1 MPHRNFASFG
11 FAVIAGIAA
20 AGCSVEP
27 PAAPY
32 TTVDVDRP
40 MSARAIA
47 TVGSYQLSFLTNGSQ
62 PVSTLPVS
70 GGELILK
77 AHAADAATGLPA
89 TDGTVTFEYCSL
101 KRRPPNDITRADEAP
116 LEALRVRGRVL
127 GASGLGGSESI
138 GRRVLEFRHRANA
151 AYRWLPFPLRR
162 TARWHR
168 EWLERASEFH
178 LGSRHVRG
186 CVVLAGGTSP
196 LTVDPIPE
204 RLRRAR
210 VR

>member
-77 AHAADAATGLPA
+77 AHVADAATGLPA

-116 LEALRVRGRVL
+116 LEAC
-127 GASGLGGSESI
+127 ASGDAS
-138 GRRVLEFRHRANA
+138 
-151 AYRWLPFPLRR
+151 W
-162 TARWHR
+162 AR
-168 EWLERASEFH
+168 
-178 LGSRHVRG
+178 LGSVGVNPSGDAYLNFGIVRMPRTVG
-186 CVVLAGGTSP
+186 FRFRYAGQRGGIASGSSAPANFTW
-196 LTVDPIPE
+196 V
-204 RLRRAR
+204 AAM
-210 VR
+210 